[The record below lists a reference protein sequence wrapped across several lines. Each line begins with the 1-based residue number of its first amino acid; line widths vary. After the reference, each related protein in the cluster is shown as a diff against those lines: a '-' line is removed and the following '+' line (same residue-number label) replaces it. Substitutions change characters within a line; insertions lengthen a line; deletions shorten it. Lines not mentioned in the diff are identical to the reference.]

1 MRMMTVKM
9 LREITEEMSALLK
22 WIDDFEE
29 SDEEVAEELIRLKK
43 KEKMLDYIGDN
54 YINLEVV
61 DVEMAMNCRNIP
73 EDARKELEEFRASRS
88 VFKESVRKD
97 L

>member
-1 MRMMTVKM
+1 MRRVNVEL
-9 LREITEEMSALLK
+9 LRKVSRELNELLK
-22 WIDDFEE
+22 WIDDFEDADKE
-29 SDEEVAEELIRLKK
+29 IAEELTRLKK
-43 KEKMLDYIGDN
+43 KEKLLDFIGDN

-61 DVEMAMNCRNIP
+61 DIDLAMNCRNIP
-73 EDARKELEEFRASRS
+73 EDARKELEEFRASKS

>member
-1 MRMMTVKM
+1 MMTVKM